1 MKASIGRQF
10 CLETYVKT
18 SMYIH
23 LQASI
28 GKNKEV
34 ETSVEWTIIDKN
46 RHLFNSIGM
55 NRGKSIDYAV
65 DKSLYRH
72 FSREKRKSED

>member
-1 MKASIGRQF
+1 MKASIGSQL

-23 LQASI
+23 LQTSI

-46 RHLFNSIGM
+46 RHLIVQ
-55 NRGKSIDYAV
+55 A
-65 DKSLYRH
+65 
-72 FSREKRKSED
+72 

>member
-1 MKASIGRQF
+1 MKASIGSQF

-23 LQASI
+23 LQTSI

-46 RHLFNSIGM
+46 RHLIVQ
-55 NRGKSIDYAV
+55 A
-65 DKSLYRH
+65 
-72 FSREKRKSED
+72 

>member
-18 SMYIH
+18 SIYIH
-23 LQASI
+23 LQVSI

-72 FSREKRKSED
+72 FSREKRKSKD

>member
-23 LQASI
+23 LQVSI

-72 FSREKRKSED
+72 FSREKRKSKD